1 MDNTPGV
8 TFSGD
13 IQTDFGGYGL
23 LADSSSSVYGPG
35 AWAPAPLDPT
45 QDSAARVNYAG
56 GFGGQHPPI
65 AEGFASK
72 RVRFSD
78 NPELMNRQGGLMK
91 NLAVQEAAMD
101 SIVYGQGIEDAGVT
115 HAADPFG
122 QQYVGY
128 RRSGFSSGREGADGD
143 GGLLGG
149 LLNDRDL
156 QVLVFIMLVY
166 LVLQSMIA
174 GAVATACARPA
185 VRVEKAAPT
194 D

>member
-8 TFSGD
+8 TCFGEV
-13 IQTDFGGYGL
+13 QTDFGGYGL
-23 LADSSSSVYGPG
+23 LTDSSASVYGPG
-35 AWAPAPLDPT
+35 TWAPAHLDPT

-56 GFGGQHPPI
+56 SFGGQRPPI
-65 AEGFASK
+65 VESFASK

-78 NPELMNRQGGLMK
+78 NPELMNRQGRLMK

-101 SIVYGQGIEDAGVT
+101 SIVYGQGVEDAGVT
-115 HAADPFG
+115 HATDPFG

-128 RRSGFSSGREGADGD
+128 GRSGFSGGREGADGD

-149 LLNDRDL
+149 LLSDRDL

-185 VRVEKAAPT
+185 AREEKAAPA